1 MTIFKILDDLFDPK
15 KNDFKFVIYTTF
27 ISKTYSSCEVW
38 TDRPCIFIDSNNTRF
53 INKLYRNYRE
63 LVGRR

>member
-38 TDRPCIFIDSNNTRF
+38 TDRPCIFIDADNYEFLTAIKNRF
-53 INKLYRNYRE
+53 S
-63 LVGRR
+63 